1 MIRNEELR
9 EQIEALRWEVRALSE
24 TFRDLRQDEIRR
36 VFVGQVRSI
45 LMERLEG
52 AIQQMQLERPKEG
65 VGLRSQQEELVS
77 WMDAVLEV
85 FMDKGKA
92 EALSY
97 LEGNISPGSL
107 ARTKDPRLLALV
119 DELATQLRT
128 YFDTYE
134 RILRSAG
141 DARKVIVQPGPLQKD
156 PSPDDLVDM
165 VGPLAHPIRIRTLRL
180 LLQEDNGLSALG
192 RSLGLQKGHLQFHL
206 RALASSGFI
215 VYDGKSH
222 LYSIS
227 SRGRR
232 ALDNLVRMYE
242 DLR

>member
-1 MIRNEELR
+1 
-9 EQIEALRWEVRALSE
+9 
-24 TFRDLRQDEIRR
+24 
-36 VFVGQVRSI
+36 
-45 LMERLEG
+45 
-52 AIQQMQLERPKEG
+52 MQLERPKKG
-65 VGLRSQQEELVS
+65 GTQISKEELVS

-97 LEGNISPGSL
+97 LEGNISP
-107 ARTKDPRLLALV
+107 ARWPGPGPALLALV

-141 DARKVIVQPGPLQKD
+141 DARKVIVHPVLSERTLLPMTWWTWSTAGPSGQDKD
-156 PSPDDLVDM
+156 P
-165 VGPLAHPIRIRTLRL
+165 AL

-206 RALASSGFI
+206 RALASSGYI